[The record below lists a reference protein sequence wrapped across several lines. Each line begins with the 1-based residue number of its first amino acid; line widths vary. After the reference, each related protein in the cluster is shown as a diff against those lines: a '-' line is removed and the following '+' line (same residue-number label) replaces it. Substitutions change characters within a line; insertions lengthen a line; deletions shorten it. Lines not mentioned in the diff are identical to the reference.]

1 MSSPVGH
8 TLAGLAAVTIMK
20 KQWPLGYLDWI
31 WIIFFSN
38 LPDVDFI
45 LAYAADVERHT
56 FTHSIGFIAIIL
68 VIITTIMNVQ
78 PELSR
83 KVPNR
88 IQYLIVFPIVLITLH
103 ILLDMLAVDESF
115 PYGVQLF
122 WPLSDEFF
130 ISPIAILPP
139 TWTNYTLKKMIIEN
153 SKTLFFE
160 ILIFVPIVIAAKVYA
175 ARSKRKKDCGSA

>member
-8 TLAGLAAVTIMK
+8 TLAGMAAVIIIK
-20 KQWPLGYLDWI
+20 KQWPLGCMDWI

-38 LPDVDFI
+38 LPDIDFI

-56 FTHSIGFIAIIL
+56 FTHSIGFIAFILMIIMT
-68 VIITTIMNVQ
+68 IINVK
-78 PELSR
+78 PELGR

-88 IQYLIVFPIVLITLH
+88 IQYFIVFPVVLITLH

-130 ISPIAILPP
+130 ISPFAILPP

-160 ILIFVPIVIAAKVYA
+160 ILIFVPIVIAAKGFA
-175 ARSKRKKDCGSA
+175 ARSMRKKGRESA